1 MAATVT
7 IDKVYFETLL
17 RRYAQLSPYPQ
28 LWTNKWYCRAEFVRH
43 LYEADWLP
51 ERSLFT
57 SIAYIWQRSDDS
69 R

>member
-17 RRYAQLSPYPQ
+17 RR
-28 LWTNKWYCRAEFVRH
+28 AEFVRH
-43 LYEADWLP
+43 LCKADWLL
-51 ERSLFT
+51 ERSLFIV
-57 SIAYIWQRSDDS
+57 IAYIWQRSDNS